1 MFCINRNNKTYN
13 YFKGGI
19 KMKKF
24 LKMMLCVIMVFG
36 LVACDSNPG
45 VSISEGGVFTQPE
58 ETAVMSREDAV
69 KMVNKRYKS
78 IDAGDELVV
87 SNIAGDSDQPI
98 VVFIFDNDGLDKT
111 PYARKQACM
120 ESLALRT
127 GDRSFGI
134 VQYDKTPQVISPI
147 TKILSDEESNEFGLM
162 LSHCAPGTEGS
173 AMYDAIIVGLK
184 MLVDAQEY
192 APFAT
197 LKLVLMSNGHPDTS
211 YSGSKKEEIISL
223 AASLGIQIH
232 TIAFYSNHK
241 LVKTIDLDFDTE
253 GNLKPFEQN
262 MGKKGRQII
271 KGTHSHKWDISDNG
285 VVGRKSH
292 KANNTFPIDT
302 NSPLLK
308 KIVEF
313 NKQHNKWN

>member
-1 MFCINRNNKTYN
+1 
-13 YFKGGI
+13 
-19 KMKKF
+19 MKKF
-24 LKMMLCVIMVFG
+24 FAMMLCVIMVFG

-45 VSISEGGVFTQPE
+45 VSIPEGGVFTQPE
-58 ETAVMSREDAV
+58 ETTVMSREDAV

-98 VVFIFDNDGLDKT
+98 VVFIFDNGGLDKT
-111 PYARKQACM
+111 PYARKKSCM
-120 ESLALRT
+120 ESLALYT

-134 VQYDKTPQVISPI
+134 VQYDKTPQVVSPI
-147 TKILSDEESNEFGLM
+147 TKILSDEESNEFDLM

-232 TIAFYSNHK
+232 TIAFYVADGDDAQKDILKELADDTGAKHIVASDK
-241 LVKTIDLDFDTE
+241 DTLYAGFDE
-253 GNLKPFEQN
+253 VMYEALAINYGPQE
-262 MGKKGRQII
+262 
-271 KGTHSHKWDISDNG
+271 
-285 VVGRKSH
+285 
-292 KANNTFPIDT
+292 
-302 NSPLLK
+302 
-308 KIVEF
+308 
-313 NKQHNKWN
+313 